1 MAAGDPSSRRVA
13 VYFGSESYVVD
24 VEVDPTDPPTED
36 SLIDMARER
45 VVREHAPAGTFRK
58 GEIVR

>member
-1 MAAGDPSSRRVA
+1 MSGADPSERRVA
-13 VYFGSESYVVD
+13 VYFGSEVYLVD
-24 VEVDPTDPPTED
+24 LEVDPTNPPTDD

-45 VVREHAPAGTFRK
+45 ALREHAPASAFRK